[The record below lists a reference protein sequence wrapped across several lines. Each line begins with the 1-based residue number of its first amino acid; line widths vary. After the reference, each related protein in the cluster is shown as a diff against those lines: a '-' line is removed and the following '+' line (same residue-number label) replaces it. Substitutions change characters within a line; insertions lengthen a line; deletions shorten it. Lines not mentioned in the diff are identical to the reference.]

1 MDDFYFNDARNEKT
15 KFVSRGHKKK
25 ILLTLGSDSNCKEL
39 FIVGAL
45 GTVAQTQKE
54 GISYWSKMTLE
65 QKPTF

>member
-1 MDDFYFNDARNEKT
+1 MISISMTREMRKRNSFLVGT
-15 KFVSRGHKKK
+15 KK

-65 QKPTF
+65 QKPAF